1 MKENWKKYLAECIG
15 TAVLTFAACGVAVV
29 AGQIV
34 EGQLGWWVATSL
46 AFGLVI
52 VAMAYS
58 IGNISGCH
66 INPAVS
72 LAMLIRKKITLKDFC
87 FYVIAQV
94 VGALVGSL
102 FLALCLRGDFSSLG
116 GNEIQDLL
124 KVTVD
129 GELKTKDARAD
140 VSTWSFTV
148 VAVDSSSLGYKAGA
162 TFRLRIGDEVLE
174 AGTDYSPNVTS
185 GSLTDVS
192 LTKSGAEKVRKANGG
207 LILDWVSAPS
217 SYTFETGQTLT
228 GISVTDD
235 GLYEVNIK
243 STGGGGGGCQAD
255 ASDRRRQI
263 LCAGEGR
270 AYLLCQ
276 SLF

>member
-116 GNEIQDLL
+116 GNEIQPLL
-124 KVTVD
+124 QVTVD
-129 GELKTKDARAD
+129 GELKTDVWSLFAGFFVEVLLTFIFVIAILGSTDERYHDGKHAGIVIGLSLTLVHLLGLGFTGTSVNPARSLAPALLQA
-140 VSTWSFTV
+140 FT
-148 VAVDSSSLGYKAGA
+148 GNTIAGA
-162 TFRLRIGDEVLE
+162 ALAAIVYGVI
-174 AGTDYSPNVTS
+174 
-185 GSLTDVS
+185 
-192 LTKSGAEKVRKANGG
+192 TKGKEK
-207 LILDWVSAPS
+207 SEP
-217 SYTFETGQTLT
+217 
-228 GISVTDD
+228 
-235 GLYEVNIK
+235 
-243 STGGGGGGCQAD
+243 QA
-255 ASDRRRQI
+255 
-263 LCAGEGR
+263 
-270 AYLLCQ
+270 
-276 SLF
+276 